1 MAATNGE
8 FASQSD
14 TEYADVKA
22 NCDIEDFVTPYL
34 SITSPTFQKS
44 EYDEL
49 FKRYLFITRWRI
61 YKNVS
66 FNRLLPKEDFDSEE
80 RAVVNF
86 EAEQAKA
93 AEMAEKERA
102 MRNGGIKE
110 ASDKSVEEKVD
121 PYERNLSSLMLW
133 AVCPDDNSSEWLKL
147 IQNGYFGKAFD
158 ERQVIRE
165 IMNQDD

>member
-1 MAATNGE
+1 
-8 FASQSD
+8 
-14 TEYADVKA
+14 
-22 NCDIEDFVTPYL
+22 
-34 SITSPTFQKS
+34 
-44 EYDEL
+44 
-49 FKRYLFITRWRI
+49 
-61 YKNVS
+61 
-66 FNRLLPKEDFDSEE
+66 
-80 RAVVNF
+80 
-86 EAEQAKA
+86 
-93 AEMAEKERA
+93 

-158 ERQVIRE
+158 ERQGIRE